1 MGWRGSSTL
10 LEKHDCAQICSPVR
24 SWKCE
29 TKTQATVQS
38 TDLGLISIKEIVN
51 DVGGNMNAEGEHKEK
66 MVTDRTLGG
75 SLSVFRG
82 GKISPNRN
90 SQ

>member
-1 MGWRGSSTL
+1 M
-10 LEKHDCAQICSPVR
+10 R

-29 TKTQATVQS
+29 TKTQATVQN

-51 DVGGNMNAEGEHKEK
+51 DVGGNMNAKGERKEK

-75 SLSVFRG
+75 SLSIFRG